1 MTHQLKI
8 KKSGEFLLENAEDF
22 NYLYMPLF
30 NESGIM
36 SAISPNLGG
45 DTKLDHHH
53 YALTP
58 VSSEDLVNTIP
69 SRNVFFRVDDNL
81 WSTSG
86 KTPFQKLNPDKVT
99 LKGGLVYQEVCREND
114 QFFVSVKSFVPTE
127 NVNAELHLVTFT
139 NKSAKTLEVKATI
152 GVPIYGRSADNIR
165 DHRHVTSLLNRG
177 TVLQDGIVNEPSMK
191 FDERGHR
198 HNGALYGVF
207 SKSSLHEEVNTYT
220 PILNDF
226 VGEGNDMFYPITP
239 RNNQPSSYHVGS
251 QVDGY
256 DIIAGLGYN
265 TVELNPNNSFTIL
278 FGIFMSPSLNLLK
291 KQVKQYLSF
300 NQFETLFTQ
309 SLDFWKEQL
318 KSIDFYLG
326 DDSLTGWTKWVCLQ
340 PTMRR
345 IYGCSFLPH
354 HDYGRGGRGW
364 RDLWQD
370 SLSLIFKEPHRVRE
384 DILGHFAGVRIDGSN
399 ATIVGIA
406 RGEFHADRNKIVRV
420 WSDHGAWPLLTVD
433 RYLNRTGDIDFLFE
447 KQTYF
452 KDKFAHYTHSIDAS
466 YSETQGNFLL
476 NSNNDIYQG
485 SVLEHLLL
493 QNVIPFFNVGD
504 HGNIRIEDADWNDGM
519 DMAKEKGETVAFTAL
534 YTGNLLKLVNI
545 LKYIKTK
552 NIESIS
558 LSKESSILFDTLH
571 HQIDYTNP
579 KAKRALLAQ
588 YFSLVKHQISGELVT
603 FNIQDI
609 MDDLMAKYQQFY
621 KHLNE
626 AEWLNQDDNTGWYN
640 GYYNNHGLRLESTDN
655 SFPKMTL
662 TGQTFV
668 LMSQIAT
675 SSRIQ
680 KMVNAVNQHLTDPTI
695 QIPRL
700 NTNFKENTMD
710 MGRFMGFAYGHKEN
724 GSMFSHMA
732 IMYAYSLLDNGFVY
746 EGRKIVDALY
756 RYMSDID
763 KAKILP
769 GISEYI
775 DQSGRG
781 LYHYLTGSASWMVL
795 TYIEQIFGIKGQFG
809 DLLIQ
814 PKLLSSDFL
823 SGSVSINTMINEH
836 LCEIRFQ
843 NAENLNYGEYVIE
856 SVNGVKVQ
864 SETYLI
870 NKESVTESQLFTI
883 TLGRIQ

>member
-8 KKSGEFLLENAEDF
+8 KKSGEFLLENAQDF

-45 DTKLDHHH
+45 DTKLDQHH
-53 YALTP
+53 YALAP
-58 VSSEDLVNTIP
+58 VSSEDLVNSIP
-69 SRNVFFRVDDNL
+69 SRNVFFRVDDDL

-114 QFFVSVKSFVPTE
+114 RFSVSVKSFVPTE
-127 NVNAELHLVTFT
+127 NVNAELHQVTFT
-139 NKSAKTLEVKATI
+139 NKSKKPLNVKATV
-152 GVPIYGRSADNIR
+152 GVPLYGRSADNIR

-177 TVLQDGIVNEPSMK
+177 YVMQDGIVNEPSMK

-207 SKSSLHEEVNTYT
+207 SKSNRHEEVSHYT

-226 VGEGNDMFYPITP
+226 VGEGNDLFYPVTP
-239 RNNQPSSYHVGS
+239 RIDQTALYHVGD
-251 QVDGY
+251 QVEGY
-256 DIIAGLGYN
+256 DIIAGLGYD
-265 TVELNPNNSFTIL
+265 TVHLNPNDSFTIL
-278 FGIFMSPSLNLLK
+278 FGIFMSPSLNVLK

-300 NQFETLFTQ
+300 NQFDTLFNQ
-309 SLDFWKEQL
+309 SLDFWKDQL
-318 KSIDFYLG
+318 KSIDFHLG

-384 DILGHFAGVRIDGSN
+384 DIFGHFAGVRIDGSN

-420 WSDHGAWPLLTVD
+420 WSDHAAWPLLTVD

-452 KDKFAHYTHSIDAS
+452 KDKFTHYTHSIDTAYFES
-466 YSETQGNFLL
+466 QGNFLL
-476 NSNNDIYQG
+476 DSNNDIYHG

-493 QNVIPFFNVGD
+493 ENVIPFFNVGD

-534 YTGNLLKLVNI
+534 YTGNLLKLANL
-545 LKYIKTK
+545 LKYLKSK
-552 NIESIS
+552 NIYTIS
-558 LSKESSILFDTLH
+558 LLKESSILFGSLQD
-571 HQIDYTNP
+571 QIDYSNP
-579 KAKRALLAQ
+579 KVKRTLLEK
-588 YFSLVKHQISGELVT
+588 YFSLVKHQVSGELIT
-603 FNIQDI
+603 YNTQDI
-609 MDDLMAKYQQFY
+609 IDDLMAKYQQLFQ
-621 KHLNE
+621 HINDS
-626 AEWLNQDDNTGWYN
+626 EWLNQDNQTGWYN
-640 GYYNNHGLRLESTDN
+640 GYYNNQGLRLESTDK
-655 SFPKMTL
+655 SFTKMTL

-668 LMSQIAT
+668 LMSHVA
-675 SSRIQ
+675 SPSRIE
-680 KMVNAVNQHLTDPTI
+680 KIVNAVNQHLTDPTI
-695 QIPRL
+695 MIPRL

-732 IMYAYSLLDNGFVY
+732 IMYAYSLLDNGFVFA
-746 EGRKIVDALY
+746 GRKIIDAFY
-756 RYMSDID
+756 RYMADID
-763 KAKILP
+763 KAKMLP

-795 TYIEQIFGIKGQFG
+795 TYIEQIFGIKGQYG
-809 DLLIQ
+809 DILIQ
-814 PKLLSSDFL
+814 PKLLSTDFID
-823 SGSVSINTMINEH
+823 GSVSINTMINEH
-836 LCEIRFQ
+836 LCEIKFL
-843 NAENLNYGEYVIE
+843 NDHHLNYGEYHIE
-856 SVNGVKVQ
+856 SVNGVLVLKD
-864 SETYLI
+864 TYLI
-870 NKESVTESQLFTI
+870 DKKSVTKSQLFTI